1 MESLRNSE
9 SAGGVAIPVGVEL
22 PLEIR
27 VHGRGGQGG
36 VTCAKL
42 IAALYARMG
51 LAVQTFGDYGSE
63 RSGAPVQAFTRV
75 DRIAITNRN
84 KVYRPDHLLVLDA
97 GLLET
102 PVLSGVAPGALILL
116 NSTAAPAD
124 LGPRYQGFR
133 LATVDATDIARELG
147 IGSSSVVI
155 INTTIVGAYARLLGL
170 PLEQLEEVY
179 ASLGVL
185 GDLAAAEIAYRR
197 VQIREASANPPS
209 AQAAAL
215 EAAGLAAVAPMT
227 QEMLDLPIN
236 LQTGLWSNQSPS
248 YCQYTPPCNAACPA
262 GNDIVGFIQ
271 ALKEG
276 GPEAAAAILLRTQAL
291 PSVCGRVCPAPCMSD
306 CNRKAFDGAVNI
318 RSLERWIADHSELAL
333 AREVATNPRRVAVV
347 GGGPA
352 GLSAAYQLALR
363 GHQVTIFEAAPALG
377 GVLRYGIPA
386 FRLPL
391 AVLDR
396 DLSRILDLGVS
407 ALCGTPLGPQDLVRL
422 AEEYDSLIVCTG
434 FGAAH
439 ELGVPGEGLAGV
451 EQGLPLL
458 DRFKSGSQQI
468 SGHVVVVGGGNS
480 AIDCAR
486 SALRLGAAS
495 VRLVYRRT
503 RQEMPA
509 IEEEI
514 AEAELEGVRLMTQRQ
529 PVACLGSD
537 RINAV
542 LLAEVEAGAPDA
554 SGRRRPVVTD
564 RTTQLP
570 CDRVILALGQQNG
583 LELLPADWCVEAGRA
598 WSGAKPL
605 PVFFAGDCSTGEGTV
620 THAIGNGRKIALAA
634 LAALEPPAPFSAL
647 EPLAALKPPGLAAVA
662 LSPQSSHL
670 KGEGES
676 AQCRAEVD
684 RVVAPAQIRFSHF
697 EPDPPAKDRHLSLNQ
712 ARAGFQEFNLG
723 LAGPEEA
730 SRCFSCGHCTN
741 CDTCLI
747 YCPDGIIYR
756 NEKGYRVDLEH
767 CKGCG
772 MCVAEC
778 PRSAMEMNE
787 KVLPG
792 GSR

>member
-1 MESLRNSE
+1 MKSLRKSD
-9 SAGGVAIPVGVEL
+9 SAGRVELPDGVEL

-75 DRIAITNRN
+75 DRLAITNRN
-84 KVYRPDHLLVLDA
+84 KVYRPNHLLVLDA

-116 NSTAAPAD
+116 NSPAAPAE
-124 LGPRYQGFR
+124 LGQRYLGYR
-133 LATVDATDIARELG
+133 LATVDATDIAREQG

-155 INTTIVGAYARLLGL
+155 INTTIVGAYARFLGL
-170 PLEQLEEVY
+170 PLELLDEVY
-179 ASLGVL
+179 ASLGVS
-185 GDLAAAEIAYRR
+185 GDLAAAKIAHQR
-197 VQIREASANPPS
+197 VRIQEASAANPS
-209 AQAAAL
+209 ATPSPEADAPQVAATAAL
-215 EAAGLAAVAPMT
+215 SPITAPG
-227 QEMLDLPIN
+227 QDLPIN
-236 LQTGLWSNQSPS
+236 LKTGLWSNQSPA
-248 YCQYTPPCNAACPA
+248 YCRYTAPCNAACPA
-262 GNDIVGFIQ
+262 GNDIAGFIQ
-271 ALKEG
+271 ALKQG
-276 GPEAAAAILLRTQAL
+276 RAEAAAAILLRTQAL
-291 PSVCGRVCPAPCMSD
+291 PSVCGRVCPAPCMND
-306 CNRKAFDGAVNI
+306 CNRKAFDGSVNI
-318 RSLERWIADHSELAL
+318 RSLERWIADHAEVILP
-333 AREVATNPRRVAVV
+333 REESASPRRIAVV

-352 GLSAAYQLALR
+352 GLSAAYQLALA
-363 GHQVTIFEAAPALG
+363 GHKVTIFEAAPALG
-377 GVLRYGIPA
+377 GVLRYGIPT

-391 AVLDR
+391 DVLDR
-396 DLSRILDLGVS
+396 DLSRILELGVT
-407 ALCGTPLGPQDLVRL
+407 ARCGISIRAEDLVML
-422 AEEYDSLIVCTG
+422 AAEYDALIVCTG

-439 ELGVPGEGLAGV
+439 GLGIPGEALPGV
-451 EQGLPLL
+451 EQGLPFLE
-458 DRFKSGSQQI
+458 RVKAGTEQV

-495 VRLVYRRT
+495 VRLVYRRG
-503 RQEMPA
+503 RQDMPA

-514 AEAELEGVRLMTQRQ
+514 AEAELEGIRLMTQRQ
-529 PVACLGSD
+529 PVTCLGSD
-537 RINAV
+537 RINALV
-542 LLAEVEAGAPDA
+542 LAEVEAGAPDA
-554 SGRRRPVVTD
+554 SGRCRPVVTD

-570 CDRVILALGQQNG
+570 CDRVLLALGQQNG
-583 LELLPADWCVEAGRA
+583 PALLPADWCVEAGRA

-605 PVFFAGDCSTGEGTV
+605 PVFFAGDCATGEGTV
-620 THAIGNGRKIALAA
+620 THAIGNGHRIALAA
-634 LAALEPPAPFSAL
+634 LAALEAEGQGDA
-647 EPLAALKPPGLAAVA
+647 EVAAVA
-662 LSPQSSHL
+662 
-670 KGEGES
+670 
-676 AQCRAEVD
+676 AQADRA
-684 RVVAPAQIRFSHF
+684 VVAPAQIRFSHF
-697 EPDPPAKDRHLSLNQ
+697 EADPPGKDRHLPLNQ
-712 ARAGFQEFNLG
+712 ARSGFQEFNLG

-730 SRCFSCGHCTN
+730 NRCFSCGQCTR
-741 CDTCLI
+741 CDTCLV

-756 NEKGYRVDLEH
+756 ADDGYRIDLEH